1 MSIHRRELLLA
12 GACMM
17 VACADDAATKVD
29 ELRVLHDL
37 AEIVIKPS
45 FGHLAETAAALK
57 EAGTTLAAEATADSL
72 ALAQAAW
79 RETQSAWNEA
89 RVFGFGPTKE
99 VEANIRWS
107 KGCEPEAVEQVIAL
121 GPPFNPTSLGATRKG
136 LPALEYLLFDV
147 QAGNEAVLAALLA
160 SENRRSF
167 LVTLVNDLAV
177 EINNLVIAFAKHAEA
192 LATAGVESDVYK
204 SPKDALDALFNQ
216 MIYAADLAI
225 QTIATPLGINT
236 GVLSPELEESR
247 RSDNTLQDT
256 LSLLAGVAAVYRGDY
271 ADLQGLGVGDLIND
285 RSPSLDS
292 DFQAVLDNAVEYV
305 STVPGP
311 LRTALENEVELLA
324 ETVEALRKV
333 KRLLASDLAT
343 ALGVTISF
351 SDMDGD

>member
-12 GACMM
+12 GACIM
-17 VACADDAATKVD
+17 VACADDAATKID
-29 ELRVLHDL
+29 ELGVLQDL

-57 EAGTTLAAEATADSL
+57 EAGTALAAEATADTL

-89 RVFGFGPTKE
+89 RVFGFGPAKE

-121 GPPFNPTSLGATRKG
+121 GPPFHPSSLGATRKG

-147 QAGNEAVLAALLA
+147 QEGSEAVLAALLEA
-160 SENRRSF
+160 
-167 LVTLVNDLAV
+167 
-177 EINNLVIAFAKHAEA
+177 NNLAIDFAKHADA
-192 LATAGVESDVYK
+192 LAAAGVDSDVYK

-225 QTIATPLGINT
+225 QTIAAPLGINT

-292 DFQAVLDNAVEYV
+292 DFQAVLAAAVESV
-305 STVPGP
+305 AAVPSP
-311 LRTALENEVELLA
+311 LRTALENETEQLA
-324 ETVEALRKV
+324 ETVDALRNV